1 MTLEQLRIFLAVA
14 EREHMTAG
22 ARALNIT
29 QSAASAAI
37 AALEDRH
44 AVRLF
49 HRVGRGI
56 TLTEAGRLFLA
67 EARAV
72 LARATAAETALDD
85 LGALRRGILRVVASQ
100 TIAAYWLPPLLA
112 GFHRRYPALSI
123 ALTIRNTEQAA
134 THVRDGEAE
143 IGIIEGEID
152 DPALARWPIG
162 EDRLLLVQ
170 AGPFDG
176 APIDAQWLRRARWIM
191 REEGSGTRSTLDQH
205 LHRLGIAP
213 DTLDVA
219 LVLPSNESVRTA
231 VEAGAGIAALSSLVV
246 APGLRAGTLHAAPC
260 AFGPRTFFGLR
271 HKERYRS
278 KAADALLAFITSAEH
293 PGRASDVG
301 TKKSRPR
308 TDGSFLPD
316 EAASGP
322 GAGPGP
328 AG

>member
-1 MTLEQLRIFLAVA
+1 MTLEQLRIFIAVA

-22 ARALNIT
+22 ARALNVT

-44 AVRLF
+44 AIRLF

-56 TLTEAGRLFLA
+56 TLTEAGRLFLT

-72 LARATAAETALDD
+72 LARMAAAENVLDD
-85 LGALRRGILRVVASQ
+85 LGALRRGTLSVVASQ

-112 GFHRRYPALSI
+112 DFHRCHPALSI
-123 ALTIRNTEQAA
+123 TLAIRNTEQAA
-134 THVRDGEAE
+134 AQVRTGEAE

-152 DPALARWPIG
+152 DPALAHWPIG

-170 AGPFDG
+170 AEPFDDT
-176 APIDAQWLRRARWIM
+176 PIDAVWLQRARWIM
-191 REEGSGTRSTLDQH
+191 REDGSGTRSTLDQH
-205 LHRLGIAP
+205 LRRFGIAP

-246 APGLRAGTLHAAPC
+246 APGIRARTLHAAPLS
-260 AFGPRTFFGLR
+260 FGPRAFFGLR
-271 HKERYRS
+271 HKERYQS
-278 KAADALLAFITSAEH
+278 KAAEALLAFIT
-293 PGRASDVG
+293 ASI
-301 TKKSRPR
+301 RQ
-308 TDGSFLPD
+308 
-316 EAASGP
+316 
-322 GAGPGP
+322 
-328 AG
+328 